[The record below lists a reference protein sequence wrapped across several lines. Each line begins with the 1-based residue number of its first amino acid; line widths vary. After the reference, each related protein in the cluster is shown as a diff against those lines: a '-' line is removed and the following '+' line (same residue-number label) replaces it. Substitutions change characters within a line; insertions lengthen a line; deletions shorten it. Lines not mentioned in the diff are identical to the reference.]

1 MENDDGD
8 RNRLV
13 AGEPAVLVQQLLTE
27 KTSLARN
34 EFRSAPTYFLRT

>member
-8 RNRLV
+8 LDRLV

-27 KTSLARN
+27 TTSTAR
-34 EFRSAPTYFLRT
+34 